1 MAKSAYDAAL
11 LLSILS
17 GKDTLDNK
25 SKNLVLPYWYYIA
38 SEIPSDVP
46 TDYTQFT
53 KNATFH
59 GLRLGIP
66 RKFFFNATYVGSQ
79 EIIDAA
85 DDAIEKMRSLG
96 AFIQDPADLPTI
108 EELIASY
115 SEAFVMRICPSLLPN
130 KQLRISKS
138 TLRNTCKN

>member
-1 MAKSAYDAAL
+1 MAKSTYDAAL

-17 GKDTLDNK
+17 GIDPLDDK
-25 SKNLVLPYWYYIA
+25 SNNLVFSMLIPA

-66 RKFFFNATYVGSQ
+66 RKAFFDVTYVGNQ

-85 DDAIEKMRSLG
+85 DYAIGKMRSLG
-96 AFIQDPADLPTI
+96 AFIQDPTDIPTT
-108 EELIASY
+108 EELITTY
-115 SEAFVMRICPSLLPN
+115 IEAFVMRTRPYLLPN
-130 KQLRISKS
+130 K
-138 TLRNTCKN
+138 